1 MDNKNIQKKVQTKE
15 TTQKE
20 RTKQTSNVSTQ
31 RKNLKISQTLRK
43 EKINWNF
50 PFTKKNFIIAAI
62 GFVVI
67 LIGYILMATG
77 ISNQPA
83 LESGTPWNNPF
94 AVTIAPIL
102 LLIGYCIIIPYAIIK
117 YFGKDKDTN

>member
-1 MDNKNIQKKVQTKE
+1 MDNKNIQKKLQVKG
-15 TTQKE
+15 TTQQQK
-20 RTKQTSNVSTQ
+20 KGQIDQTSTQ
-31 RKNLKISQTLRK
+31 RKTLRVSSQSKK
-43 EKINWNF
+43 EKVTWNF
-50 PFTKKNFIIAAI
+50 PFTKRNFIIAGI
-62 GFVVI
+62 GLVVI
-67 LIGYILMATG
+67 IIGYILMATG

-117 YFGKDKDTN
+117 YFGKDKEAK